1 MTSVDKKMKS
11 YDAEYE
17 AKVQKLVDNA
27 NAEYDKQAKELE
39 HKITDGIEQAKAKAQ
54 AEVVKQEISAKVTEK
69 INAANQA
76 NKNEI
81 VEEFRARYNGIE
93 VKMQG
98 LKATTDQ
105 LKPVMQTSRS

>member
-1 MTSVDKKMKS
+1 MQQT
-11 YDAEYE
+11 
-17 AKVQKLVDNA
+17 
-27 NAEYDKQAKELE
+27 KQ
-39 HKITDGIEQAKAKAQ
+39 
-54 AEVVKQEISAKVTEK
+54 
-69 INAANQA
+69 

>member
-1 MTSVDKKMKS
+1 MSQLLLLAAVS
-11 YDAEYE
+11 YTH
-17 AKVQKLVDNA
+17 L
-27 NAEYDKQAKELE
+27 
-39 HKITDGIEQAKAKAQ
+39 
-54 AEVVKQEISAKVTEK
+54 
-69 INAANQA
+69 AANQA

-105 LKPVMQTSRS
+105 LKTSDADIQKLINDFKTQTQSQFVGVQDVYKRQVIGGSND